1 MNSTFLASEEL
12 QYLTTFATSLAIGLL
27 IGLERERRPAAK
39 AGLRTFALVA
49 LFGTLAAMLS
59 QKTHSPWLL
68 FGGLLLVGIMTIAAY
83 LREQR
88 EHDELADPGTTTV
101 VAILMCYGLGA
112 LVWHEE
118 STLAVMLAIVTT
130 ILLYF
135 KAELHGLTHNLD
147 RRDLISM
154 LQFAVLTFVIL
165 PVLPNNNYGP
175 YEALNPY
182 QIWLMIVLI
191 SGISLTGYIALR
203 FTGQRHGAVLLG
215 VFGGLVSSTATT
227 MVFTRRSGDNPD
239 LTKLAVVVILLANLT
254 VLVRLAVISA
264 VISPVILA
272 TLLPILSVGL
282 MLGLIAAVFWWR
294 DLTRQEN
301 VLIPETKN
309 PAELTTAAG
318 FGILYAVVL
327 LLSAWLSDIAGSGG
341 LYIVAIISGLT
352 DVDAITVSSLRLLD
366 LGKLQTAE
374 AVTAITLAIISNII
388 FKLGLIFM
396 IGSSLLAKRAAF
408 GMIMT
413 AVGLGGALILFGNEV
428 IDHAI

>member
-68 FGGLLLVGIMTIAAY
+68 FGGLLLVGVMTIAAY